1 MTKINISFNPG
12 PSQLYFTVEDHI
24 RKALREGIPSISHR
38 SKTFIGIHQSCI
50 SGLRQLLNVP
60 DNFGIYFT
68 GSATEI
74 WERII
79 ENLVDQNST
88 HFINGD
94 FSQKIYDIALELG
107 KKSESIVKPAGQGFE
122 IQDLEYKNQTELI
135 AITHN
140 ETSTGVSFEMAH
152 INYLR
157 DKFPNT
163 LIAVDAVSSLP
174 YPDFDFKH
182 IDSLYFS
189 VQKGFGL
196 PAGLGVWIANE
207 RCLEKAHQLKS
218 KGLNIGSYHNLPS
231 LHQFYLKHQTPE
243 TPNVLAIYLL
253 DKVIQDMLRRGIHII
268 RKETEY
274 KAAVLYAVLEKSKK
288 ISPAVS
294 TANKRSKTVIV
305 AHCANYTSDLRQY
318 LEDYGMQA
326 GEGYGSRKT
335 EQLRFANFPAHSK
348 EQFEALADYI
358 EAWETK

>member
-1 MTKINISFNPG
+1 MTKRNISFNPG

-38 SKTFIGIHQSCI
+38 SKNFIGIHQSCT
-50 SGLRQLLNVP
+50 SGLRHLLNIP
-60 DNFGIYFT
+60 DSFGIYFT
-68 GSATEI
+68 ASATEV
-74 WERII
+74 WERTI
-79 ENLVDQNST
+79 ENLVEEKST
-88 HFINGD
+88 HFINGA
-94 FSQKIYDIALELG
+94 FSQKFYDIALELG

-122 IQDLEYKNQTELI
+122 IHDLELKNHTELI

-140 ETSTGVSFEMAH
+140 ETSTGVSFDMSH
-152 INYLR
+152 IKLLR
-157 DKFPNT
+157 EKYPDA
-163 LIAVDAVSSLP
+163 LITVDAVSSLP
-174 YPDFDFKH
+174 YPDFDFTQ

-207 RCLEKAHQLKS
+207 RCLEKAHQLKT

-253 DKVIQDMLRRGIHII
+253 DRVIQDMLRRGINII

-288 ISPAVS
+288 ISPAVNA
-294 TANKRSKTVIV
+294 ANHRSKTVIV
-305 AHCANYTSDLRQY
+305 ANSADYTSDLHQY
-318 LEDYGMQA
+318 LENKGLQP

-348 EQFEALADYI
+348 EQFEALADHI